1 MNIRVLMLIFGSV
14 ALSAFAQ
21 ILLKTGMSSESIQ
34 RALGQLESFST
45 VHVIATNPWVIG
57 GLILYFLS
65 AALWL
70 LVLAK
75 YDVSYAYPFVGLGF
89 IFTLGLGW
97 WLLQEPVDF
106 GRMVGTLFVAV
117 GVYLVGRS

>member
-1 MNIRVLMLIFGSV
+1 MLILGSV

-21 ILLKTGMSSESIQ
+21 IFLKTGMSSESIQ
-34 RALGQLESFST
+34 RALDQSVTFST

-57 GLILYFLS
+57 GLVLYFLS

-75 YDVSYAYPFVGLGF
+75 FDVSYAYPFVGLGF
-89 IFTLGLGW
+89 IFTLVLGW